1 MTRDADAT
9 RRRLIAAAIQEFAAY
24 GLAGGRVDRIAAAAK
39 ANKAQIY
46 HYFGSKDALFDAA
59 FEAMVTEII
68 ADVPPEAG
76 DLAAYAGQ
84 LFDHYERRP
93 EVRRMAAWRRLERG
107 DSHPP
112 LDPIVH
118 NNHTIIRAIAAAQEA
133 GTISD
138 RFTPVDLLAL
148 ILTIAAMWAA
158 LTPELTAEVARHSK
172 TRRRKV
178 ITDAVGALTA
188 P

>member
-1 MTRDADAT
+1 
-9 RRRLIAAAIQEFAAY
+9 
-24 GLAGGRVDRIAAAAK
+24 
-39 ANKAQIY
+39 
-46 HYFGSKDALFDAA
+46 
-59 FEAMVTEII
+59 
-68 ADVPPEAG
+68 
-76 DLAAYAGQ
+76 
-84 LFDHYERRP
+84 
-93 EVRRMAAWRRLERG
+93 MAAWRRLERG

-158 LTPELTAEVARHSK
+158 RTPELTAEVARHSK

-178 ITDAVGALTA
+178 ITDAVGSLTA